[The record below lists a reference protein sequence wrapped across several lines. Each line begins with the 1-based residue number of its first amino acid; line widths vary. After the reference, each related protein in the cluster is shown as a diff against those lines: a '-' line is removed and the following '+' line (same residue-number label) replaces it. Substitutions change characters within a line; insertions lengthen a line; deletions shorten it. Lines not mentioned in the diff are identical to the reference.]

1 MYNIY
6 NYTSVSVYIDILKYL
21 YFTICISNQEFVL
34 MPLIRTQYLRVLSS
48 FLPLLTCSPFSD
60 SDELDSCYVSS
71 ILPLLPSPHSRTLLF
86 LLRVWCPTLGITL
99 LRPTTVPTLLVQ
111 TPSSPRAEAAFL
123 SQSDACL
130 VRPCLMTFVLNFARR
145 RGREMSTLYL
155 KLFLVYYTV
164 FFFHLFLL
172 VGG

>member
-6 NYTSVSVYIDILKYL
+6 NYTSVSVDIDILKYL

-48 FLPLLTCSPFSD
+48 FLLLLTCSPFSD

-71 ILPLLPSPHSRTLLF
+71 ILSLLPSPHSRTLLF

-99 LRPTTVPTLLVQ
+99 LRPTTAPTLLVQ

-130 VRPCLMTFVLNFARR
+130 VWPCLMTFVLNFARR
-145 RGREMSTLYL
+145 KGREMSTLYL

-164 FFFHLFLL
+164 VVFFFSIYFY
-172 VGG
+172 